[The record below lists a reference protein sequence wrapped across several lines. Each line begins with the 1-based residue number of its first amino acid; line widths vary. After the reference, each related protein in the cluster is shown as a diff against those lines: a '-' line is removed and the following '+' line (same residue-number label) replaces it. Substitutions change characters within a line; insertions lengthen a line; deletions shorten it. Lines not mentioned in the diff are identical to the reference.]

1 LTVQQ
6 ATADQRTVPDT
17 PPSSGTGW
25 RLSPGPRKWLVA
37 AHTLVGVGWFG
48 IVLAKLVLEIV
59 AGSTGDLSL
68 ARAGFV
74 FASALDR
81 ELFPQAAVMTLVT
94 GVVLSLATPWG
105 LFKYWWIVVKLALT
119 VAVIATGVAFVGA
132 WAEKG
137 IVAAADGDVAAV
149 SIRLIGAAVVH
160 LLMLGAATVISV
172 LKPWGQIRP
181 VREVGG
187 RVARR
192 STRPAGI

>member
-1 LTVQQ
+1 MQR
-6 ATADQRTVPDT
+6 ATADQRTVPDSR
-17 PPSSGTGW
+17 PSTGTRW

-59 AGSTGDLSL
+59 AGTTSDLSL

-81 ELFPQAAVMTLVT
+81 AAFPPAALATLIT

-105 LFKYWWIVVKLALT
+105 LFKHWWIVAKLALT
-119 VAVIATGVAFVGA
+119 AVVIVTGVAFVGA
-132 WAEKG
+132 WAEEA
-137 IVAAADGDVAAV
+137 INAAPDGDVAAA
-149 SIRLIGAAVVH
+149 STRLIGAAVMH